1 MSDSVASNSEL
12 YELEESIL
20 LKTFGNTPELRIV
33 DFLLDNPRFDF
44 SRKEIREAISSTKRT
59 LSDKIPKLENL
70 GIIKE
75 SRKIGKSTL
84 YKINLENE
92 TVKCIRM
99 IERNISLK
107 IVEDELKKDEK
118 EKLIV
123 A

>member
-1 MSDSVASNSEL
+1 MSDSVESNSEL

-33 DFLLDNPRFDF
+33 DFLLDNPRLDF

-107 IVEDELKKDEK
+107 IAEDELEK
-118 EKLIV
+118 EENEELVV